1 MYSTHKLIPNGNIMD
16 GTHLLSPLKANNVG
30 ISEVFFT
37 NNWYNLTSSGKIQSR
52 PHGRKTPVDTTAIDP
67 GMYTFNNL
75 KKLIP
80 GNDLLLNETAG
91 YVYIIIPQEVDIK
104 ISNNLLNLM
113 GFNSGGGWMVEETT
127 HKSDY
132 IAPILIKRNITI
144 HLGETETI
152 VDGKPSTMI
161 GRVMVDNDCT
171 TNRLYATPQMHKV
184 SSGELSVISLNIK
197 DDDGNHID
205 NHEHPIY
212 VTLFIN

>member
-67 GMYTFNNL
+67 GLYTFNNL

-91 YVYIIIPQEVDIK
+91 YVYIIIPQGVDIK
-104 ISNNLLNLM
+104 FSNNLLNLF
-113 GFNSGGGWMVEETT
+113 GINPGGWLVAETK
-127 HKSDY
+127 HVSDY
-132 IAPILIKRNITI
+132 IAPITIKRNFTI
-144 HLGETETI
+144 HLGETESI
-152 VDGKPSTMI
+152 VDGGPSTMI
-161 GRVMVDNDCT
+161 GRVMVDNDRT
-171 TNRLYATPQMHKV
+171 THKFYATPQMHKV
-184 SSGELSVISLNIK
+184 SGGELSVITLNIK
-197 DDDGNHID
+197 DDAGNLID
-205 NHEHPIY
+205 NHGRPIY
-212 VTLFIN
+212 LTLFIN